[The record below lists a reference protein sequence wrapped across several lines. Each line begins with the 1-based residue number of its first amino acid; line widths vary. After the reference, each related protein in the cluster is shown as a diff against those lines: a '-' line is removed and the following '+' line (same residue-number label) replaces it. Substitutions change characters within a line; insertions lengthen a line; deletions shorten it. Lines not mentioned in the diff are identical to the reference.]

1 MIDPDRLPQ
10 EPGCY
15 LFYDDHGTV
24 LYVGKAKN
32 LQKRVASYL
41 HEKKT
46 NTKTTRL
53 LGSAGSVDFIVTDSE
68 VEALILENTLIK
80 RHQPRFNINLKD
92 AKSYA
97 YIHLSDEPFPR
108 IGIARSARGKGKFF
122 GPMVSARE
130 RDYILQAV
138 KRIFGLRSCRR
149 MPRRACLRYHI
160 GSCSAPCIGKVTAER
175 YHDLVARAETVLRG
189 NAKELVREMKG
200 EMATRSSGREYEL
213 AMELRDQIAALEHLT
228 PHQRVAR
235 RREHNEDVIGYVE
248 SGEEVH
254 LIVFN
259 IEKGTLSEK
268 QEFRFPA
275 HGGFFEEFI
284 VQFYGENEPP
294 RELIVPHPVGE
305 AVEEFLS
312 RQKGRRV
319 TVTVPVRGE
328 KRKLLELAQKNIE
341 AMLRGGKERLEDLQR
356 RLHLPDPPAVI
367 ECFDISHLSGTA
379 MVGSMVQFR
388 DGRPDR
394 RNYRRFRIKT
404 VEQVDDYAAIAEVV
418 GRRYRRLLSE
428 GRELPD
434 LIIIDGGRGQL
445 SAATR
450 TLAELGAK
458 IPVISIA
465 KEQEEVFVPGMRH
478 PLPIGRREAAS
489 LFIQE
494 IRDEAHRFAVSYHR
508 LLRKKGMIP

>member
-32 LQKRVASYL
+32 LKKRVASYL
-41 HEKKT
+41 QDRET
-46 NTKTTRL
+46 DTKAARL
-53 LGSAGSVDFIVTDSE
+53 IGSAGSVDFIVTDSE

-80 RHQPRFNINLKD
+80 RHQPRYNINLKD

-97 YIHLSDEPFPR
+97 YIHLTDDPYPR
-108 IGIARSARGKGKFF
+108 IGIARNARGGGKFF
-122 GPMVSARE
+122 GPFVSARE
-130 RDYILQAV
+130 RDYVLQAV

-149 MPRRACLRYHI
+149 MPKRACLRYHI
-160 GSCSAPCIGKVTAER
+160 GSCSAPCIGKVAPER
-175 YHDLVARAETVLRG
+175 YRDLVVRAEAVLRG
-189 NAKELVREMKG
+189 DAKELIRQMKE
-200 EMATRSSGREYEL
+200 EMAARSSGQEYEL
-213 AMELRDQIAALEHLT
+213 AMELRDQITALEHLT
-228 PHQRVAR
+228 PHQRMAR

-248 SGEEVH
+248 SGDEVH

-268 QEFRFPA
+268 QEYRFPA
-275 HGGFFEEFI
+275 HEGFFEEFI
-284 VQFYGENEPP
+284 VQFYGENDPP
-294 RELIVPHPVGE
+294 RELIVPLPVGE

-312 RQKGRRV
+312 RQKGRHV

-328 KRKLLELAQKNIE
+328 KKKLLDLAQKNIE
-341 AMLRGGKERLEDLQR
+341 AMLRGGKERLEDLRR
-356 RLHLPDPPAVI
+356 RLHLPEPPAVI

-388 DGRPDR
+388 DGRPDK
-394 RNYRRFRIKT
+394 RNYRRFRIRT

-428 GRELPD
+428 GKELPD
-434 LIIIDGGRGQL
+434 LVIIDGGRGQL
-445 SAATR
+445 GAATR
-450 TLAELGAK
+450 TLTELGAK
-458 IPVISIA
+458 VPVISIA
-465 KEQEEVFVPGMRH
+465 KGEEEIFVPGMRH
-478 PLPIGRREAAS
+478 PLPIDRREAAS

-494 IRDEAHRFAVSYHR
+494 IRDEAHRFAIAYHR
-508 LLRKKGMIP
+508 LLRKKGMAL